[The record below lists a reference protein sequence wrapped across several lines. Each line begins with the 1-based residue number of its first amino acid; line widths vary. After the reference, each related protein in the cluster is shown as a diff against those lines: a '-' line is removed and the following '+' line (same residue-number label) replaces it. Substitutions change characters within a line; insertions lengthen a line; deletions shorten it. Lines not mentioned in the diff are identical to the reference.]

1 MHKTVMIVNK
11 ELPLGL
17 IANTTAVLG
26 ISLGRLLPDIVGPDI
41 LDGDGRIHRGI
52 TNKTVPILSGSK
64 EQIKA
69 IRDQLLANQDR
80 EIITIDF
87 SEIAQKCLAYSEYVR
102 YLAAVPAT
110 DLYYLGICLYGPAKK
125 VNKLSG
131 NLGLLR

>member
-1 MHKTVMIVNK
+1 MYKIVMIVNK

-26 ISLGRLLPDIVGPDI
+26 ISLGHLFPAIVGPDI
-41 LDGDGRIHRGI
+41 EDGDGQTHLGI
-52 TNKTVPILSGSK
+52 TNKTIPVLSGQK

-69 IRDQLLANQDR
+69 IRDQLFNSQQS
-80 EIITIDF
+80 EITVIDF
-87 SEIAQKCLAYSEYVR
+87 SEIAQKCLDYADYIRLLSS
-102 YLAAVPAT
+102 LPAT
-110 DLYYLGICLYGPAKK
+110 EIYYLGICLFGPAKQ

>member
-1 MHKTVMIVNK
+1 MDKTVMIVNN

-26 ISLGRLLPDIVGPDI
+26 ISLGHMFPEIVGPNIEDA
-41 LDGDGRIHRGI
+41 DGQTHLGI
-52 TNKTVPILSGSK
+52 TNKTIPILSGGK

-69 IRDQLLANQDR
+69 IRDQALTSQET
-80 EIITIDF
+80 EITVIDF
-87 SEIAQKCLAYSEYVR
+87 SEIAQKCLDYSDYIR
-102 YLAAVPAT
+102 LLSGLQS
-110 DLYYLGICLYGPAKK
+110 DDIYYLGICLFGPAKK

>member
-1 MHKTVMIVNK
+1 MLKTVMIVNK
-11 ELPLGL
+11 DLPLGL

-41 LDGDGRIHRGI
+41 LDGGGRIHRGI

-69 IRDQLLANQDR
+69 ICDQLLDNQDT

-87 SEIAQKCLAYSEYVR
+87 SEIAQKCLDYSEYVR
-102 YLAAVPAT
+102 YLAAVPTA